1 MSGDGAPEATA
12 AREAS
17 EPSGPARPDG
27 CIDEPRPGDVVR
39 PGTVT
44 VRGWSV
50 WDGRPALAV
59 AVRANGRTVGSAAV
73 GNEQRD
79 DVATALGR
87 PDLAGCGWT
96 VEADLAWLRPGDSAS
111 LVVTVWP
118 GPDLEPVDF
127 DAVVVSV
134 GDATAPAVE
143 AAGGAG
149 RPAAG
154 LPDRLASLEST
165 VAGLEAQL
173 AAGLLSHQEWLAT
186 LERWV
191 SSCVKILANFGAQ
204 PMDTETPSASGTLDV
219 VGTVMARMEVPTVMG
234 WIADVDVV
242 EEGPTVSVNVATRD
256 RPELLRLAIGSVLAQ
271 SYPRLELVVV
281 NDSDDEETGR
291 LLASIDDPR
300 LRVVRTRARH
310 GGAAAF
316 NAGLDAST
324 GDVIALLDDDNLM
337 HPHWLRS
344 IVWALSSFPEVEALY
359 GARVNEDPGAEHGVR
374 SGMLPTLEFARYDR
388 VRHEQANY
396 VDRNTMAFRAR
407 HRDLR
412 YDTTLGGAIDW
423 DHSLRLFARTP
434 PLALPAIACYYRTV
448 LPDRMS
454 DRPEKLEGFHRVRA
468 RVHTTRPMRVH
479 VHTAM
484 YPVISETYIGE
495 DIDSLAA
502 AGATVTISAVQAA
515 ASRVDGA
522 PMCSLDPDAAI
533 TEAEPDVVLM
543 HWATHAEGELPLLER
558 HGVPFVCRV
567 HSFDF
572 DPDRVTRLFVHPLC
586 AGIIAYDHQL
596 DRLPDGAKALSSTIG
611 PDLVIPP
618 SPAERN
624 GVVSVSAGLP
634 KKDFP
639 LLIEAMAMLPPMR
652 KTIIMARTN
661 GFEELPAEVA
671 AMAAARDPSITVAV
685 NVPRAE
691 VLAEMARAS
700 AFVYTVVPGMPWGE
714 PMSII
719 EAMLCGT
726 VVIAPDGPEAR
737 SLVGEELRIYRT
749 AADIAGHVEVV
760 ARGGPDVAAAREA
773 LRQRAE
779 QHRDPYR
786 RGQLH
791 RLVSDGLT
799 EWKLRR
805 R

>member
-1 MSGDGAPEATA
+1 MTTSPGPPPP

-27 CIDEPRPGDVVR
+27 CIDEPRPGDV
-39 PGTVT
+39 
-44 VRGWSV
+44 
-50 WDGRPALAV
+50 
-59 AVRANGRTVGSAAV
+59 
-73 GNEQRD
+73 
-79 DVATALGR
+79 ATALGR

-96 VEADLAWLRPGDSAS
+96 VEVDLAWLRPGDSAS

-134 GDATAPAVE
+134 GDATAPTVE

-149 RPAAG
+149 QPAAG

-173 AAGLLSHQEWLAT
+173 AAGLLSHQEWLGT

-204 PMDTETPSASGTLDV
+204 PMDTEVPSASGTLDV
-219 VGTVMARMEVPTVMG
+219 VGTVMA
-234 WIADVDVV
+234 
-242 EEGPTVSVNVATRD
+242 
-256 RPELLRLAIGSVLAQ
+256 Q
-271 SYPRLELVVV
+271 SYTRLELVVV

-310 GGAAAF
+310 GRAAAF

-344 IVWALSSFPEVEALY
+344 IVWALWSFPEVEALY
-359 GARVNEDPGAEHGVR
+359 GAQVNEDSGAEHGVR

-396 VDRNTMAFRAR
+396 VDRNTMAFRDR

-412 YDTTLGGAIDW
+412 YDTKLGGAMDW
-423 DHSLRLFARTP
+423 DRSLRLFARTP

-468 RVHTTRPMRVH
+468 RVHATRPMRVD

-502 AGATVTISAVQAA
+502 AGARVTISAVQAA

-533 TEAEPDVVLM
+533 TEREPDVVLM

-596 DRLPDGAKALSSTIG
+596 DRLPDGAKALSSTID

-634 KKDFP
+634 KKDFT

-685 NVPRAE
+685 NVRRAE
-691 VLAEMARAS
+691 VLAEMVRAS
-700 AFVYTVVPGMPWGE
+700 AFVYAVVPGMPWGE

-737 SLVGEELRIYRT
+737 SPAGEELRIYRT
-749 AADIAGHVEVV
+749 AADTADHVEVV

-779 QHRDPYR
+779 QHRDRYR